1 MRLGNFQRNEE
12 IRMKKLITKSLGG
25 VVLSL
30 CVGTVT
36 ASPMPGDDVSALF
49 GTGPQSAEVTAL
61 SQTAMQETKGEFL
74 QLMGFVLAAAAV
86 DLAITA
92 VVWGSFSEV
101 AEVEGKV
108 SQDDVII
115 QDSAG
120 AEEISGTSGSSTPS
134 TDETKIHQDYTNAIE
149 DMKGCD
155 TFCVETHGI

>member
-1 MRLGNFQRNEE
+1 
-12 IRMKKLITKSLGG
+12 MKKLVTKSLGAAL
-25 VVLSL
+25 LSA

-36 ASPMPGDDVSALF
+36 AAPIPADDVSALF
-49 GTGPQSAEVTAL
+49 GTDLQNPNVAPL
-61 SQTAMQETKGEFL
+61 SQVTMQETKGEFL
-74 QLMGFVLAAAAV
+74 QLMGFVLAVAAV

-108 SQDDVII
+108 KQDDVII

-120 AEEISGTSGSSTPS
+120 AEKISGTSRPS
-134 TDETKIHQDYTNAIE
+134 APTTDVTKTHDNYTNPIE
-149 DMKGCD
+149 DMKSCD

>member
-1 MRLGNFQRNEE
+1 
-12 IRMKKLITKSLGG
+12 MKKLISQSLGSAL
-25 VVLSL
+25 LSV

-36 ASPMPGDDVSALF
+36 AAPLPADDVSALF
-49 GTGPQSAEVTAL
+49 ETGQQRTEIMQL
-61 SQTAMQETKGEFL
+61 SQATMQETKGEFL

-108 SQDDVII
+108 SQDDVVI

-120 AEEISGTSGSSTPS
+120 AEEISGTSGPNTP
-134 TDETKIHQDYTNAIE
+134 TPDVTKAHNDYTNTIE
-149 DMKGCD
+149 DMKACD

>member
-1 MRLGNFQRNEE
+1 
-12 IRMKKLITKSLGG
+12 MKKLVTRSLGAAL
-25 VVLSL
+25 LSA

-36 ASPMPGDDVSALF
+36 AAPIPADDVSALF
-49 GTGPQSAEVTAL
+49 GTDLQNPNVAPL
-61 SQTAMQETKGEFL
+61 SQVTMQETKGEFL
-74 QLMGFVLAAAAV
+74 QLMGFVLAVAAV

-108 SQDDVII
+108 KQDDVII

-120 AEEISGTSGSSTPS
+120 AEKISGTSGPS
-134 TDETKIHQDYTNAIE
+134 APTTDVTKTQDNYTNPIE
-149 DMKGCD
+149 DMKSCD

>member
-12 IRMKKLITKSLGG
+12 KRMKNLVTKSLGAAL
-25 VVLSL
+25 LSV

-36 ASPMPGDDVSALF
+36 AAPLPADDVSELF
-49 GTGPQSAEVTAL
+49 GTDFQNPNVAPLAQVT
-61 SQTAMQETKGEFL
+61 MQETKGEFL

-108 SQDDVII
+108 NQDDVII

-120 AEEISGTSGSSTPS
+120 AEEISGTSGPS
-134 TDETKIHQDYTNAIE
+134 APTTDVTKTQDSYTNPIE
-149 DMKGCD
+149 DMKACD

>member
-1 MRLGNFQRNEE
+1 
-12 IRMKKLITKSLGG
+12 MKKLVTKSLGAAL
-25 VVLSL
+25 LSA

-36 ASPMPGDDVSALF
+36 TAPIPADDVSALF
-49 GTGPQSAEVTAL
+49 GTDLQNPNVAPL
-61 SQTAMQETKGEFL
+61 SQVTMQETKGEFL
-74 QLMGFVLAAAAV
+74 QLMGFVLAVAAV

-108 SQDDVII
+108 NQDDVII

-120 AEEISGTSGSSTPS
+120 AEEISGTSGPS
-134 TDETKIHQDYTNAIE
+134 APTTDVTKTQDNYTNPIE
-149 DMKGCD
+149 DMKSCD

>member
-1 MRLGNFQRNEE
+1 
-12 IRMKKLITKSLGG
+12 MKKLVTRSLGAAL
-25 VVLSL
+25 LSA

-36 ASPMPGDDVSALF
+36 AAPIPADDVSALF
-49 GTGPQSAEVTAL
+49 GTDLQNPNVAPL
-61 SQTAMQETKGEFL
+61 SQVTMQETKGEFL
-74 QLMGFVLAAAAV
+74 QLMGFVLAVAAV

-108 SQDDVII
+108 KQDDVII

-120 AEEISGTSGSSTPS
+120 TEKISGTSGPS
-134 TDETKIHQDYTNAIE
+134 APTTDVTKTQDNYTNPIE
-149 DMKGCD
+149 DMKSCD